1 MVVGCAISYHH
12 LLKIFFEMQNVIFW
26 RETWDDI
33 GCFLKAIQTPSLEVS
48 ISKSQ
53 PYRCTFP
60 VRNNFGSVN
69 GECVYKSL
77 EECCRSLK
85 KPQYDEDF
93 WLRQKGVTRDNI
105 KGVDINELASFINSS
120 NILTCHRIYCLSE
133 IISANKFNER
143 VIICKEN
150 HAAVIYELR
159 KWDNGYYEIEIAETS
174 PKPQFCD
181 DSEECEVSIVKGRER
196 IDGGLIA
203 LFAVSLVKIKEN
215 EK

>member
-1 MVVGCAISYHH
+1 
-12 LLKIFFEMQNVIFW
+12 MQNIVFW

-33 GCFLKAIQTPSLEVS
+33 GCFLKAIQTPSLDVP

-53 PYRCTFP
+53 PVRYTFT
-60 VRNNFGSVN
+60 VKNNFGNIS

-77 EECCRSLK
+77 EECCRSLGI
-85 KPQYDEDF
+85 PQYDEEF
-93 WLRQKGVTRDNI
+93 WIRLRGVTLDNI
-105 KGVDINELASFINSS
+105 KGIPITELANYINGS